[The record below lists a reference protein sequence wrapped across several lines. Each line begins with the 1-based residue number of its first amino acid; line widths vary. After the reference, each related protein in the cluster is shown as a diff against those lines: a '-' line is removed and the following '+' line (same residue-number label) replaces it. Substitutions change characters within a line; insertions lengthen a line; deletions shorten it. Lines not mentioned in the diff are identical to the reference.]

1 MLAREAVLLCPAIL
15 GLVLSTITSPSP
27 RSPEYLRNLVLGW
40 AWSMGDATFLALCLQ
55 SIRNNGHDAPPPA
68 TVGVVDL
75 GVPPGR
81 FIGLLDRPRACARAC
96 TTARRSCNDQFLSR

>member
-1 MLAREAVLLCPAIL
+1 MLAREAVSLCPAVL

-40 AWSMGDATFLALCLQ
+40 AWSMGDATFLALCFQ

-68 TVGVVDL
+68 TVGVADL
-75 GVPPGR
+75 GVPPGPLYR
-81 FIGLLDRPRACARAC
+81 LARSTEGLCESLHHC
-96 TTARRSCNDQFLSR
+96 SKKL